1 MKKINSIPVS
11 VISTFGHCGL
21 DWLHSL
27 IDSHKSVLIIPPL
40 DFFRTIDL
48 LERRKVNINSSITYK
63 KIINII
69 TKELLKKKYHKK
81 DNILKNNQK
90 KIVFKNYMYDYL
102 ITEKRIDI
110 KKRLFFSI
118 YFAFA
123 KINRIN
129 LKKIKVIVAY
139 ESKSWHCTQYHK
151 YFNSKF
157 IFMIR
162 DPRAQIAG
170 SLRMFKRSKNVP
182 INFQIDMNLSCLVHA
197 RNFFKKMTKKKILI
211 LKNEDMHKKLK
222 PEMKKLSKWLNIQF
236 SKSLLQSTFLGKKW
250 IGESGYIS
258 KMDLKKP
265 YPKDYYKPNNVEM
278 RWRSVLDKKSILMIE
293 TFSEKT
299 MHQHRYKFDNKL
311 NVISRF
317 FGYFSLFF
325 KFHDFD
331 NLIYFARLRF
341 IKNII
346 RRFFVVFFP
355 NQSREIFDIS

>member
-1 MKKINSIPVS
+1 
-11 VISTFGHCGL
+11 
-21 DWLHSL
+21 
-27 IDSHKSVLIIPPL
+27 
-40 DFFRTIDL
+40 
-48 LERRKVNINSSITYK
+48 
-63 KIINII
+63 
-69 TKELLKKKYHKK
+69 
-81 DNILKNNQK
+81 
-90 KIVFKNYMYDYL
+90 
-102 ITEKRIDI
+102 
-110 KKRLFFSI
+110 
-118 YFAFA
+118 
-123 KINRIN
+123 
-129 LKKIKVIVAY
+129 
-139 ESKSWHCTQYHK
+139 
-151 YFNSKF
+151 
-157 IFMIR
+157 
-162 DPRAQIAG
+162 
-170 SLRMFKRSKNVP
+170 
-182 INFQIDMNLSCLVHA
+182 
-197 RNFFKKMTKKKILI
+197 
-211 LKNEDMHKKLK
+211 
-222 PEMKKLSKWLNIQF
+222 MKKLSKWLNIQF

>member
-1 MKKINSIPVS
+1 MMHAKKFLQKMKN
-11 VISTFGHCGL
+11 
-21 DWLHSL
+21 
-27 IDSHKSVLIIPPL
+27 
-40 DFFRTIDL
+40 
-48 LERRKVNINSSITYK
+48 
-63 KIINII
+63 
-69 TKELLKKKYHKK
+69 
-81 DNILKNNQK
+81 
-90 KIVFKNYMYDYL
+90 
-102 ITEKRIDI
+102 
-110 KKRLFFSI
+110 
-118 YFAFA
+118 
-123 KINRIN
+123 
-129 LKKIKVIVAY
+129 
-139 ESKSWHCTQYHK
+139 
-151 YFNSKF
+151 
-157 IFMIR
+157 
-162 DPRAQIAG
+162 
-170 SLRMFKRSKNVP
+170 
-182 INFQIDMNLSCLVHA
+182 
-197 RNFFKKMTKKKILI
+197 KKILI

-222 PEMKKLSKWLNIQF
+222 PEMKKLSKWLNIKF

-265 YPKDYYKPNNVEM
+265 YPKDYYKPINVEM

-299 MHQHRYKFDNKL
+299 MRQHKYKFDNKL